1 MAYHSYQPSILWRAD
16 WFEEVLWT
24 RRIIFSSGV
33 ILTWRLWDSTMAWS
47 RTRKYL
53 EIPFQTDIN
62 RFYEE
67 IFTPRDEIV
76 GDFTDWN
83 CPIIDWAVFSP
94 NVFPILLPNV
104 FLICSPNIFP
114 IFQKMY
120 FHFFTK
126 SISNLFTKYISKF
139 FTKCIF
145 ICFTKCISN
154 LCNVQS

>member
-1 MAYHSYQPSILWRAD
+1 MAYHSYHPLLWRAD

-24 RRIIFSSGV
+24 QDHFLIRGHPYMKTLGFYNGMKSNQKIFRNS
-33 ILTWRLWDSTMAWS
+33 L
-47 RTRKYL
+47 
-53 EIPFQTDIN
+53 QTDIN

-126 SISNLFTKYISKF
+126 SISNLFTKYISKL